1 MEHNRIVPNDTPG
14 IDIPEQNEMTSRVK
28 ILNTASG
35 LGFNINNIIGAAIFM
50 APSSVWRLV
59 QSPGATLIFWLVG
72 GTRFPSGSG
81 EQKYLEETFIK
92 WPKFGH
98 IFTFVMVII
107 ILPGGIIADV
117 HVSAT
122 YFLYTIQGNDG
133 NQNEYF
139 GKDFIELRFLAVAIL
154 FIVTFYHMCSNQLAI
169 KINQIFAIFK
179 FFALLIISII
189 GLITLREARFKDHWK
204 GIFNN
209 TLSNDTYQRSALE
222 QIGSYGNAML
232 KVIFSYNGWNNLN
245 YSTEELNSPER
256 RMKYLLMI
264 AAFITVVDPNDAINS
279 KEIIAIH
286 FGRTL
291 FGEPGKRFISFLISV
306 SAFGSV
312 GAMVFMGSRIITYSA
327 QTKFIPKVSSKLYK
341 WNKKVDTPSNALA
354 AQFIYCTIL
363 ILIFPDGKSLFT
375 FFSNMSSYITLVFY
389 GVSAICLFV
398 LRKKQKEADYRNF
411 KAPLIAV
418 VISFLCIVCLI
429 IAPFFPLS
437 YSLYDSTIY
446 PHYLPFVISWIATL
460 IGVVI
465 WFFRAHN

>member
-35 LGFNINNIIGAAIFM
+35 LGFNINNIIAIFM
-50 APSSVWRLV
+50 APSSVWR
-59 QSPGATLIFWLVG
+59 
-72 GTRFPSGSG
+72 
-81 EQKYLEETFIK
+81 
-92 WPKFGH
+92 
-98 IFTFVMVII
+98 I

-232 KVIFSYNGWNNLN
+232 KLSKLFSQSNL
-245 YSTEELNSPER
+245 TIQLLLD
-256 RMKYLLMI
+256 LLMI

-279 KEIIAIH
+279 NEIIAIH

-291 FGEPGKRFISFLISV
+291 FGEPGKRFISFLISI

-327 QTKFIPKVSSKLYK
+327 QTKFIPKLSSKLYK

-411 KAPLIAV
+411 RAPLIAV

-446 PHYLPFVISWIATL
+446 PHYLPFIISWIATL